1 MLESIRPTEPEPDVL
16 VGLEPGDDAG
26 VLRIPDGYCLV
37 QTADFITPVVDD
49 PYLYGRIAA
58 ANSISDIYAMGARPV
73 SALNL
78 VCFDNCNLDVDDLRQ
93 ILAGGLD
100 TIRQSGARL
109 LGGHSVEAPE
119 MKYGLA
125 VTGLVK
131 EDAIIRNTGAMPGD
145 SLVLTKPLGIGIVT
159 TALKADMAPAEAIA
173 AATEQM
179 LELNRDAAAWMV
191 KLGAHGA
198 TDITG
203 FGLIGHALEMTAKG
217 NISFRFS
224 LKDIPYLP
232 ASMDLASMGLI
243 PGGAYANRSHCEAHV
258 DFPPG
263 TSEDFQ
269 MVCYDA
275 QTSGGLLIALSPD
288 AAETLVRELHSL
300 GNQWARVI
308 GNVIPRDEKPIRFV

>member
-1 MLESIRPTEPEPDVL
+1 MLDSIRPTEPEPDVL
-16 VGLEPGDDAG
+16 VGLDPGDDAG

-49 PYLYGRIAA
+49 PYLFGRIAA
-58 ANSISDIYAMGARPV
+58 ANSISDIYAMGGRPV

-78 VCFDNCNLDVDDLRQ
+78 VCFDNCNLETDDLRQ
-93 ILAGGLD
+93 ILTGGLD
-100 TIRQSGARL
+100 TIRQAGARL
-109 LGGHSVEAPE
+109 PGGHSVEAPE

-131 EDAIIRNTGAMPGD
+131 EDAIIRNTGAQPGD
-145 SLVLTKPLGIGIVT
+145 LLVLTKPLGIGIIT
-159 TALKADMAPAEAIA
+159 TALKADMAPAEAVEG
-173 AATEQM
+173 ATGQM
-179 LELNRDAAAWMV
+179 LELNRDSAACMV
-191 KLGAHGA
+191 DLGAHAA

-217 NISFRFS
+217 DISFQFS
-224 LKDIPYLP
+224 LKNIPYLT

-243 PGGAYANRSHCEAHV
+243 PGGAYANRSHYQAHV
-258 DFPPG
+258 DFTAG
-263 TSEDFQ
+263 TSKDFQ

-288 AAETLVRELHSL
+288 AAGKLVRELNTR
-300 GNQWARVI
+300 GNTWARVI
-308 GNVIPRDEKPIRFV
+308 GEVIPRGKKSILFV